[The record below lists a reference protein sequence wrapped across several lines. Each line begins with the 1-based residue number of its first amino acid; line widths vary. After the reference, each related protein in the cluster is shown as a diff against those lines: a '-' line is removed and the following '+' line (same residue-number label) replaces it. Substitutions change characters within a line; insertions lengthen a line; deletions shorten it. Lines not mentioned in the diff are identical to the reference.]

1 MSLDITDAL
10 LESRHEKS
18 LTWVEPWPA
27 CGPEGNA
34 LDAYITL
41 KATVHDCINLQRMAA
56 KEAGRPTMGGDAEH
70 LIDFMAT
77 HWAAVVDNK

>member
-1 MSLDITDAL
+1 MSRDITDAL
-10 LESRHEKS
+10 LESRHGKS

-27 CGPEGNA
+27 CGPEGNE
-34 LDAYITL
+34 LDAHVAL

-70 LIDFMAT
+70 LIAFMTT